1 MNETESVESKKLLRV
16 GIYERLSDE
25 DKDKTNKE
33 DDSESI
39 KNQRHLLMTEIEKR
53 PNFVL
58 VDEYC
63 DEDYLVQEL
72 IDLNLKDLLEIVKM
86 AK

>member
-39 KNQRHLLMTEIEKR
+39 KNQRHLLCRIDKR
-53 PNFVL
+53 FASASLGSSLRVPPK
-58 VDEYC
+58 EA
-63 DEDYLVQEL
+63 L
-72 IDLNLKDLLEIVKM
+72 INS
-86 AK
+86 

>member
-39 KNQRHLLMTEIEKR
+39 KNQRHLLMTEIEK
-53 PNFVL
+53 
-58 VDEYC
+58 D
-63 DEDYLVQEL
+63 L
-72 IDLNLKDLLEIVKM
+72 ILY
-86 AK
+86 